1 MRTIIGIVFVG
12 LVVVAALI
20 IALQAT
26 KIWNNR
32 QRY

>member
-1 MRTIIGIVFVG
+1 MRTVIGIVFVG
-12 LVVVAALI
+12 LVVAALV